1 MIHIIHISDGHKHF
15 GEAIKEYEKRL
26 GKQILIH
33 TIKPIKHTESTFIKN
48 KETEKILEK
57 LAKIPGKIFLCDE
70 RGEHMNT
77 KNFSNCIQKLYNK
90 SENIIFVIGGSYGF
104 DVEKIQEKY
113 CVQLLKFSDMIFPHS
128 LAFLILMEQIYRS
141 FEIMK

>member
-26 GKQILIH
+26 SKQILIH

-57 LAKIPGKIFLCDE
+57 LTKIPGKIFLCDE

-77 KNFSNCIQKLYNK
+77 KIFSNCIQKLYNK

-104 DVEKIQEKY
+104 DVEKFKKNIAY
-113 CVQLLKFSDMIFPHS
+113 NFSNFRI
-128 LAFLILMEQIYRS
+128 
-141 FEIMK
+141 

>member
-15 GEAIKEYEKRL
+15 SDAIKEYEKRL
-26 GKQILIH
+26 GKQISIH
-33 TIKPIKHTESTFIKN
+33 TLKPIKHTDSIFIKN

-70 RGEHMNT
+70 HGEHMST
-77 KNFSNCIQKLYNK
+77 KKFANCIQKLYNT

-104 DVEKIQEKY
+104 DIQKIQEK
-113 CVQLLKFSDMIFPHS
+113 CQTQILKFSDMIFPHS
-128 LAFLILMEQIYRS
+128 LAFLVLIEQIYRS